1 MTTFNQKFNELV
13 KVILSE
19 KQQVQD
25 ETDYSENILDMDISA
40 KSQDFFQDNIRLL
53 V

>member
-1 MTTFNQKFNELV
+1 MTTFDQKFNEL
-13 KVILSE
+13 VILSE

-25 ETDYSENILDMDISA
+25 ETDYSENILDTDISA
-40 KSQDFFQDNIRLL
+40 KSQDFFRDNIRLL